1 MCKHKATLSLFFFF
15 SFSFLY
21 PFLLVISPNFSFL
34 CPCISLSVCVY
45 VCVSFAQPNPVMS
58 ALLHRCIRIGWFI
71 YIIVHFHPSFS
82 LFSSS
87 SVPPPSFLHLCS
99 LLSLDAGLVALTEPP
114 LPSLPSLH
122 LCSSFAV
129 KSSPGLVSSSS
140 FSFSLLARSFCLFAL
155 ANGSFFHFSPASLDH
170 HTTPRPSSSSIQG
183 RNKKRQTTTNADT
196 SLSLFLCHARNYND

>member
-87 SVPPPSFLHLCS
+87 SVPPPLSFTSVRCCLWM
-99 LLSLDAGLVALTEPP
+99 LDL
-114 LPSLPSLH
+114 LPSLNHPFHPFHPYISVH
-122 LCSSFAV
+122 LS
-129 KSSPGLVSSSS
+129 
-140 FSFSLLARSFCLFAL
+140 
-155 ANGSFFHFSPASLDH
+155 
-170 HTTPRPSSSSIQG
+170 Q
-183 RNKKRQTTTNADT
+183 
-196 SLSLFLCHARNYND
+196 